1 MSASPTEPDA
11 RGVDVPAEQRT
22 PQPDAPA
29 EATTPTEMASDPTTR
44 TEPGPQQPDPGT
56 TDARHARW
64 SLRSVL
70 IALAW
75 FLPPLGAGLWM
86 AAVTI
91 PGGSFD
97 PWAPA
102 MIDLDVY
109 RRTGSMLLAGQDI
122 YVAEGLP
129 WIYPPFAAFFTVPL
143 AVVPLGVAQ
152 VFWIVLTVGLLMAM
166 LYRLGLSGWVLS
178 VATTAAVLLAEPV
191 RETLGFGQL
200 GVLLVA
206 AAVLDSMPGRRI
218 FGRRLTPEG
227 TWIGL
232 ATAVKLTPATVAAYQ
247 FFAGRRRPGLV
258 AFFTFVAATGLG
270 VLLMPAGSLHYW
282 GGLLSGDSGINAGI
296 VFKTNQSVMGAWA
309 RLFGELSRG
318 GLVLSAVMAVVG
330 IVAAVLVH
338 RAGQAALAICLAGL
352 TSLLA
357 SPISWSHHYVWIVP
371 LTVVLVTGRSL
382 ALPVRV
388 LGLFY
393 AAWVWA
399 APFQALP
406 GGDGAELRYTAGQ
419 QLIDNAGIVLGICF
433 VVLCGVSALVRRGGS
448 SALLRDG
455 VVVSS

>member
-1 MSASPTEPDA
+1 MSVSAA
-11 RGVDVPAEQRT
+11 
-22 PQPDAPA
+22 PQAVTT
-29 EATTPTEMASDPTTR
+29 AT
-44 TEPGPQQPDPGT
+44 
-56 TDARHARW
+56 W
-64 SLRSVL
+64 NWRSVL
-70 IALAW
+70 TTVGW
-75 FLPPLGAGLWM
+75 FLPPMAAALYI

-91 PGGSFD
+91 PGSTLV
-97 PWAPA
+97 PWSPA

-109 RRTGSMLLAGQDI
+109 RRTGSMLLAGQDF

-129 WIYPPFAAFFTVPL
+129 WIYPPFAALLTIPL
-143 AVVPLGVAQ
+143 AVVPLVVAQ
-152 VFWIVLTVGLLMAM
+152 VGWIALTVVLLMAM

-178 VATTAAVLLAEPV
+178 LVTTVAVVAAEPV

-218 FGRRLTPEG
+218 LPRRVTPEG

-270 VLLMPAGSLHYW
+270 ALALPAGTMHYW
-282 GGLLSGDSGINAGI
+282 TGLLSGDSGINAGI

-318 GLVLSAVMAVVG
+318 GLVLSAVVAVIG
-330 IVAAVLVH
+330 IAAAVLVH
-338 RAGQAALAICLAGL
+338 RAGRVSLAICVAGL

-371 LTVVLVTGRSL
+371 LTVVLALGADLPRSF
-382 ALPVRV
+382 RWF
-388 LGLFY
+388 GLVY
-393 AAWVWA
+393 AAWVWV
-399 APFQALP
+399 APFKALP
-406 GGDGAELRYTAGQ
+406 GGDGAELLYTPTQ
-419 QLIDNAGIVLGICF
+419 QLVDNLGIALGIAF
-433 VVLCGVSALVRRGGS
+433 VVLCGVWAWRSRPTSA
-448 SALLRDG
+448 
-455 VVVSS
+455 

>member
-1 MSASPTEPDA
+1 MSASPTEPLVREADEPE
-11 RGVDVPAEQRT
+11 R
-22 PQPDAPA
+22 APRA
-29 EATTPTEMASDPTTR
+29 
-44 TEPGPQQPDPGT
+44 
-56 TDARHARW
+56 ARW
-64 SLRSVL
+64 TWRSVL

-75 FLPPLGAGLWM
+75 FLPPLGVGLWV

-129 WIYPPFAAFFTVPL
+129 WIYPPFAALFTVPL
-143 AVVPLGVAQ
+143 AIVPLGVAQ
-152 VFWIVLTVGLLMAM
+152 VFWIALTVGLLMAM

-218 FGRRLTPEG
+218 FPRRLTPEG

-258 AFFTFVAATGLG
+258 AFFTFVAATGVGLL
-270 VLLMPAGSLHYW
+270 VLPAGSLHYW

-296 VFKTNQSVMGAWA
+296 IFKTNQSVMGAWA
-309 RLFGELSRG
+309 RLFGELSKG
-318 GLVLSAVMAVVG
+318 GLVLSAVMAVLG
-330 IVAAVLVH
+330 IAVAVLVH
-338 RAGQAALAICLAGL
+338 RAGHEALAICLAGL

-371 LTVVLVTGRSL
+371 LTVVLITGRTI
-382 ALPVRV
+382 ATPVRV
-388 LGLFY
+388 VGLFY
-393 AAWVWA
+393 AVWVWA

-406 GGDGAELRYTAGQ
+406 GGDGAELAYTPGQ
-419 QLIDNAGIVLGICF
+419 QLIDNAGIAMGIVFVL
-433 VVLCGVSALVRRGGS
+433 LCGVFALVRRGGS
-448 SALLRDG
+448 PALTRPG
-455 VVVSS
+455 VVFST